1 MEAPVARQAHP
12 FVIIAAVAVTVFCL
26 VGIGAVLGWIPTSI
40 GGGAITPAAQA
51 PEQPKVPAQAA
62 ATLSQAPAQPV
73 SQPPAQVDAPKPAAP
88 KVARQA
94 KPQPKPVV
102 ASAEPPQQVVQEV
115 VPPPPPP
122 VVAAICRECA
132 VIEEIREIEKAGQ
145 ASGGGAVAGAVV
157 GGVLGH
163 QVGGGRGKDLATVI
177 GAVGGG
183 VAGHQIE
190 KNVRK
195 TKEYQII
202 VRYEDGT
209 KGMFTQETP
218 PSWRPGDKVKII
230 NGAIQGRG

>member
-1 MEAPVARQAHP
+1 MEAPVAHQTRP
-12 FVIIAAVAVTVFCL
+12 FIIVAAIAVTVFSL

-51 PEQPKVPAQAA
+51 PEQPKVQAEVA
-62 ATLSQAPAQPV
+62 GPLAQAPAQPV
-73 SQPPAQVDAPKPAAP
+73 APKP
-88 KVARQA
+88 VAKQA
-94 KPQPKPVV
+94 KPHPRPV
-102 ASAEPPQQVVQEV
+102 AKAEPPQQVAQAV

-122 VVAAICRECA
+122 VVAATCRECA
-132 VIEEIREIEKAGQ
+132 VIEEVREVEKAGE

-163 QVGGGRGKDLATVI
+163 QVGGGRGKDVATVI
-177 GAVGGG
+177 GAIGGG

-195 TKEYQII
+195 TKEYQIT

-209 KGMFTQETP
+209 KGLFTQDNP

-230 NGAIQGRG
+230 DGAIRDRS